1 MVSQLC
7 GQCSGETVLLLF
19 LPLSNEP
26 WWWLHASFKI
36 DLLQRA
42 LFPLLDVGL
51 FPVYFAALAPFCH
64 VSAAPKKTCEII
76 LCHYWSN
83 IYTTLSK
90 LHLAANMFRHLSTPH
105 GAAGGLASIKHAIAR
120 TAGQNEER
128 GCWWELCFS
137 LWIFHNGPT
146 FPQQHHVN
154 VQISTGCRS
163 LEKMKMHS
171 DFTLTHVELCNK
183 TFTPGK

>member
-1 MVSQLC
+1 MSRGGGGMRASRLIYC
-7 GQCSGETVLLLF
+7 NLLF
-19 LPLSNEP
+19 FLYWTLDYSQFTLLHWQLFVTSPL
-26 WWWLHASFKI
+26 
-36 DLLQRA
+36 RR
-42 LFPLLDVGL
+42 
-51 FPVYFAALAPFCH
+51 
-64 VSAAPKKTCEII
+64 KKTCEII

-105 GAAGGLASIKHAIAR
+105 GAAGGLASIKDAVAR

-137 LWIFHNGPT
+137 LQIFHNRPA
-146 FPQQHHVN
+146 FPQQRRVN